1 LVNIASYFITFVFRK
16 ILNKEMLDINKIRTD
31 FPILSQKVNGKPLV
45 YFDNGA
51 TSQKPQVVIDAIA
64 TYYEEINANIH
75 RGVHT
80 LSQLATDAYEASR
93 AKIQKHINAKFP
105 HEIIFTSG
113 TTHGIN
119 LVTNGFA
126 SILKSGDEVLVSAME
141 HHSNIVPWQMLCEK
155 TGATL
160 RVIPMNEKGELI
172 LSAYDELVSEKT
184 KIVTVNHIS
193 NALGTINPIKYMID
207 KAHEVGAAILI
218 DGAQAVSHLKPDVQD
233 LDCDFYVFSGH
244 KMFGPTGTG
253 ILYGKESWLNTLPPY
268 QGGGEMIKEVTFEK
282 TTYADLP
289 HKFEAGTPNI
299 AGGIVLGTAVD
310 YINSIGIEN
319 IQEQEKELLD
329 YGTKKL
335 LEIEGLKIFGTAT
348 TKTSVISFNIEGIH
362 PYDIGTI
369 IDKLGIAVRTGHHCA
384 QPVMNFF
391 NIPGTIRASFAFYN
405 TKEEID
411 LMVEA
416 VKKAKLMLS

>member
-1 LVNIASYFITFVFRK
+1 
-16 ILNKEMLDINKIRTD
+16 MLDIQKIRAD

-51 TSQKPQVVIDAIA
+51 TSQKPQVVIEAISK
-64 TYYEEINANIH
+64 YYKEINANIH

-80 LSQLATDAYEASR
+80 LSQLATDAYEVSR
-93 AKIQKHINAKFP
+93 GKIQSHINAKLAC
-105 HEIIFTSG
+105 EVIFTSG
-113 TTHGIN
+113 TTHAIN
-119 LVTNGFA
+119 AVANGFA
-126 SILKSGDEVLVSAME
+126 SFLKAGDEVLVSALE
-141 HHSNIVPWQMLCEK
+141 HHSNIVPWQMLCER

-172 LSAYDELVSEKT
+172 LSEYEKLLSNKT

-218 DGAQAVSHLKPDVQD
+218 DGAQAVPHLKPDVQA

-244 KMFGPTGTG
+244 KICGPTGIG
-253 ILYGKESWLNTLPPY
+253 ILYGKEVWLHKLPPY
-268 QGGGEMIKEVTFEK
+268 QGGGEMIATVSFEK

-299 AGGIVLGTAVD
+299 EAGIVLGTAID
-310 YINSIGIEN
+310 YLNEIGFDN
-319 IQEQEKELLD
+319 IAKYEHELLE
-329 YGTKKL
+329 YATEKL
-335 LEIEGLKIFGTAT
+335 LQIEGLKIFGTAEA
-348 TKTSVISFNIEGIH
+348 KTSVISFNIGNIH

-384 QPVMNFF
+384 QPIMDFYK
-391 NIPGTIRASFAFYN
+391 IPGTIRASFAFYN

-411 LMVEA
+411 FMIDAL
-416 VKKAKLMLS
+416 KKAQMMLS

>member
-1 LVNIASYFITFVFRK
+1 
-16 ILNKEMLDINKIRTD
+16 MLDIQKIRAD

-51 TSQKPQVVIDAIA
+51 TSQKPQVVIEAISK
-64 TYYEEINANIH
+64 YYKEINANIH

-80 LSQLATDAYEASR
+80 LSQLATDAYEVSR
-93 AKIQKHINAKFP
+93 GTIQSHINAKLAC
-105 HEIIFTSG
+105 EVIFTSG
-113 TTHGIN
+113 TTHAIN
-119 LVTNGFA
+119 AVANGFA
-126 SILKSGDEVLVSAME
+126 SFLKAGDEVLVSALE
-141 HHSNIVPWQMLCEK
+141 HHSNIVPWQMLCER

-172 LSAYDELVSEKT
+172 LSEYEKLLSNKT

-218 DGAQAVSHLKPDVQD
+218 DGAQAVPHLKPDVQA

-244 KMFGPTGTG
+244 KICGPTGVG
-253 ILYGKESWLNTLPPY
+253 ILYGKEAWLHKLPPY
-268 QGGGEMIKEVTFEK
+268 QGGGEMIATVSFEK

-299 AGGIVLGTAVD
+299 EGGIVLGTAID
-310 YINSIGIEN
+310 YLNEIGFDN
-319 IQEQEKELLD
+319 IAQYEHELLE
-329 YGTKKL
+329 YATEKL
-335 LEIEGLKIFGTAT
+335 LQIEGLKIFGTAEA
-348 TKTSVISFNIEGIH
+348 KTSVISFNIGNIH

-384 QPVMNFF
+384 QPIMDFYK
-391 NIPGTIRASFAFYN
+391 ILGTIRASFAFYN

-411 LMVEA
+411 IMIAAL
-416 VKKAKLMLS
+416 KKAQMMLI

>member
-1 LVNIASYFITFVFRK
+1 
-16 ILNKEMLDINKIRTD
+16 MLDIHKIRTD
-31 FPILSQKVNGKPLV
+31 FPILTQKVNGKPLV

-51 TSQKPQVVIDAIA
+51 TSQKPQVVIDAISN
-64 TYYEEINANIH
+64 YYKEINANIH

-93 AKIQKHINAKFP
+93 YKIQNHINAKFS
-105 HEIIFTSG
+105 HEVIFTSG

-119 LVTNGFA
+119 LVANGFA
-126 SILKSGDEVLVSAME
+126 SILKLGDEVLVSVME

-155 TGATL
+155 TGAIL
-160 RVIPMNEKGELI
+160 KVIPMNDKGELI
-172 LSAYDELVSEKT
+172 LSEFDKLLSEKT

-193 NALGTINPIKYMID
+193 NALGTINPIKYIIN
-207 KAHEVGAAILI
+207 KAHEVGAAVFI
-218 DGAQAVSHLKPDVQD
+218 DGAQAVSHLKPNVQE
-233 LDCDFYVFSGH
+233 LDCDFYAFSGH

-253 ILYGKESWLNTLPPY
+253 ILYGKEAWLNSLPPY

-282 TTYADLP
+282 TTYAELP

-299 AGGIVLGTAVD
+299 ADGIALGTAVD

-319 IQEQEKELLD
+319 IQEQEKELLE
-329 YGTKKL
+329 YGTKRL
-335 LEIEGLKIFGTAT
+335 LEIEGLKIFGTAEA
-348 TKTSVISFNIEGIH
+348 KTSVISFNIEGIH

-391 NIPGTIRASFAFYN
+391 QIPGTIRASFAFYN

-411 LMVEA
+411 SMVEA